1 VGTLNLRI
9 PKLRTGSFFEDVLEC
24 HQCVDRA
31 PIVAVAEMHATG
43 TSTRKAQRIRCN
55 NRRSSMRVSTQT
67 PIAVCDLPTLLGCPG
82 AWRTCRFPPTKKKP
96 GKALPLRPSWPNLA
110 QLRLHTINSFSDLRV
125 HGLDGAIFQ
134 LVSKTRPMPPDNGVS

>member
-1 VGTLNLRI
+1 MGTLNLRI

-55 NRRSSMRVSTQT
+55 NRRTSMRVSAQI
-67 PIAVCDLPTLLGCPG
+67 PIAAWALPMLLGRPG
-82 AWRTCRFPPTKKKP
+82 AWRT
-96 GKALPLRPSWPNLA
+96 G
-110 QLRLHTINSFSDLRV
+110 SFSSNKKEARQSPVL
-125 HGLDGAIFQ
+125 APFWA
-134 LVSKTRPMPPDNGVS
+134 